1 MASQGELVSTR
12 YEGVRREIREQ
23 DHHGRRAARMR
34 RRFAR
39 NQGFSVV
46 EVLVVLAIIGM
57 IMSLVGPRVLN
68 YLNDSKLKTARLQIE
83 NIASALDIYYL
94 DNGRY
99 PSSSEGLKALMQR
112 PSDAPGWNGPYLK
125 GVALPNDPWG
135 RAYGYRFP
143 GQSGSYDIYS
153 QGPDGS
159 GAQGQI
165 QRSGDGR

>member
-1 MASQGELVSTR
+1 MINKYRKFCHVKRA
-12 YEGVRREIREQ
+12 RR
-23 DHHGRRAARMR
+23 H
-34 RRFAR
+34 FAR
-39 NQGFSVV
+39 SRGFSIV
-46 EVLVVLAIIGM
+46 EILVVLAIIGM

-68 YLNDSKLKTARLQIE
+68 FLNESKFKTARLQIE

-99 PSSSEGLKALMQR
+99 PSSSEGLKALTQR

-125 GVALPNDPWG
+125 GSAPPNDPWG
-135 RAYGYRFP
+135 RAYGYRSP
-143 GQSGSYDIYS
+143 GQSGPYEIYS

-159 GAQGQI
+159 GAGGQL